1 LGYPRFNFEIT
12 DRGLVSVTKQY
23 RAADRMW
30 VVMVVDFSKVLYRTL
45 ALYTREE
52 DADACY
58 ETACVA
64 VQLQLIDQLFLVD
77 D

>member
-1 LGYPRFNFEIT
+1 LGYLRFNFEIT
-12 DRGLVSVTKQY
+12 GHGLVSVIKNYHTG
-23 RAADRMW
+23 DRMW
-30 VVMVVDFSKVLYRTL
+30 VVTAIDFSKVLYRTL